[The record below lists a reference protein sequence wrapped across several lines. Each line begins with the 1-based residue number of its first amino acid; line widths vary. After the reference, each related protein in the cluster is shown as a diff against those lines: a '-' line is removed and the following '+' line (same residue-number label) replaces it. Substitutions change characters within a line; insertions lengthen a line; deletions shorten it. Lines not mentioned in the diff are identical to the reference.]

1 MVKGCG
7 ERGFDGFEPFDFG
20 EPTDLWLAPDTP
32 LHRGELERCVSR
44 EVGGRVLP
52 VMHPQDYVLR
62 KLVNTKVRRGSH
74 DLDDV
79 YQVLL
84 FAWEM
89 IDTDQLI
96 EDAIIHRVQ
105 GKATELVDLVRSD
118 REDLEQGE
126 TPEGI

>member
-1 MVKGCG
+1 
-7 ERGFDGFEPFDFG
+7 
-20 EPTDLWLAPDTP
+20 
-32 LHRGELERCVSR
+32 
-44 EVGGRVLP
+44 
-52 VMHPQDYVLR
+52 MHPQDYVLR

-74 DLDDV
+74 DLDDA

-89 IDTDQLI
+89 IDPDQLI

-118 REDLEQGE
+118 REDLERGE
-126 TPEGI
+126 TPEGV